1 MSILI
6 TGIAGFI
13 GSHAADYFI
22 SLGKSIVGCD
32 SLTYASRL
40 ETFEK
45 FKSLI
50 PIYSLDIC
58 ETDNIENV
66 INSHRIDTII
76 NFAAETHVDNSIR
89 DVSPFLRA
97 NIMGVASLLE
107 VTKRTG
113 IKLIHIS
120 TDEVYGPALGG
131 KRYKEDSALSPQNP
145 YSASKAAA
153 DLMIQAFK
161 NTYKIDAGIIRPCN
175 NFGPRQH
182 REKLIPTI
190 LSSLS
195 SGKKIPVYGRGD
207 QTREW
212 MFVKDTARIIFDIF
226 DSKKDFDILNIS
238 TQHEVRNID
247 LIEEICRL
255 TGHDPENSIKFVD
268 DRPGHDFRYAI
279 NCDKLSE
286 IVDARF
292 TDFSSALNET
302 ISEF

>member
-13 GSHAADYFI
+13 GSHTADHFI
-22 SLGKSIVGCD
+22 SMGKSVVGCD
-32 SLTYASRL
+32 ALTYASRP

-50 PIYSLDIC
+50 PVYNLDIC
-58 ETDNIENV
+58 ETDKIENI
-66 INSHRIDTII
+66 INSHGIDTII

-89 DVSPFLRA
+89 DVSPFLRT
-97 NIMGVASLLE
+97 NILGVASILE
-107 VTKRTG
+107 IIKRNQTR
-113 IKLIHIS
+113 LIHIS
-120 TDEVYGPALGG
+120 TDEVYGPALDG
-131 KRYKEDSALSPQNP
+131 KRYGEDAALSPQNP

-190 LSSLS
+190 LDSLS
-195 SGKKIPVYGRGD
+195 SGKKIPVYGKGD
-207 QTREW
+207 QVREW
-212 MFVKDTARIIFDIF
+212 MFVKDTAKIVFDIF
-226 DSKKDFDILNIS
+226 DSKKNFDILNIS

-255 TGHDPENSIKFVD
+255 TGHNPEKSIKFVD